1 MPLKK
6 GKSSKVHS
14 ANVAKLI
21 KEGYPSK
28 QANAIAYSVAK
39 EKKKPAKKGKK

>member
-6 GKSSKVHS
+6 GKSQKTHS
-14 ANVAKLI
+14 QNVAKLI
-21 KEGYPSK
+21 KEGYPVK

-39 EKKKPAKKGKK
+39 EKPKKGKK